1 MIEILD
7 YQETKLGLLMLRRR
21 ELLSRPGVIVT
32 EVTLDHSFLM
42 SSYHTESECRLASS
56 ALVMH
61 QGEEPLSVMV
71 GGLGLGFT
79 AIEALRDS
87 RVQDLQVI
95 EFLPEV
101 IAWLDHDW
109 IPNGEQLKTPG
120 RAMVIEDDVYQRLM
134 RSPVDGGEVD
144 LILIDVDHSPDEML
158 SPANAAFYTED
169 GLQTVRKHLKPGG
182 VMGIWSTYPCEEFEA
197 LLGSVF
203 GEVSIEVVKWRNDL
217 VDIDK
222 EDTLFF
228 VR

>member
-21 ELLSRPGVIVT
+21 ELLSRPGIVVT

-42 SSYHTESECRLASS
+42 SSYHTDSECRLATS
-56 ALVMH
+56 ALAMH
-61 QGEEPLSVMV
+61 PGEGPLSVLV

-79 AIEALRDS
+79 AIEALKDA
-87 RVQDLQVI
+87 RVDRLQVI

-109 IPNGEQLKTPG
+109 IPNGEQLKSGG
-120 RAMVIEDDVYQRLM
+120 RAKVIEDDVYQRLM
-134 RSPVDGGEVD
+134 HPPEEGGEVD

-158 SPANAAFYTED
+158 SPANAAFYTAK
-169 GLQTVRKHLKPGG
+169 GLETVRKHLKPGG
-182 VMGIWSTYPCEEFEA
+182 VMGIWSTYPCEEFES
-197 LLGSVF
+197 LLRSVF
-203 GEVSIEVVKWRNDL
+203 DEVSVEVVKWFNDL